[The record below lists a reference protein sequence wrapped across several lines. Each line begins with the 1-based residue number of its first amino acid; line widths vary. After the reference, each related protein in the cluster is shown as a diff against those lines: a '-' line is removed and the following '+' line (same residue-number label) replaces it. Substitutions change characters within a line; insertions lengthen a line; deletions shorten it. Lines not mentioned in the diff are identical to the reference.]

1 MSLNKCFETG
11 QLKKMNA
18 DLSLA
23 KKSLKRGVS
32 ILDEI
37 PKLRDAKFLEI
48 AEQRLYQAF
57 FHMIKALLYKDG
69 IKERSHY
76 CTILY
81 VKETYGKLLKKEVST
96 MEILKDLRNQSQYG
110 IESLSLNEEEIDDWL
125 KVGKM
130 LHQKISRLLV

>member
-1 MSLNKCFETG
+1 MT
-11 QLKKMNA
+11 A

-37 PKLRDAKFLEI
+37 PKLRDAKLLEVT
-48 AEQRLYQAF
+48 EQRLYQAF

-81 VKETYGKLLKKEVST
+81 VKEIYGKSLKSEIST
-96 MEILKDLRNQSQYG
+96 MEVLKDLRNQSQYG
-110 IESLSLNEEEIDDWL
+110 IESPSLSEEEINDWL
-125 KVGKM
+125 QIGKM
-130 LHQKISRLLV
+130 LHQKITQLLI

>member
-1 MSLNKCFETG
+1 MSLKKCFETG
-11 QLKKMNA
+11 QLKKMPP

-23 KKSLKRGVS
+23 KKSLQRGFV

-37 PKLRDAKFLEI
+37 PKLKEADFLEI

-69 IKERSHY
+69 IKEHGHY

-81 VKETYGKLLKKEVST
+81 VKETYGKVLENELSI
-96 MEILKDLRNQSQYG
+96 METLKDLRNQSQYG
-110 IESLSLNEEEIDDWL
+110 VESPSLDESEINSWL
-125 KVGKM
+125 EMGKS
-130 LHQKISRLLV
+130 LHQKILKLI

>member
-1 MSLNKCFETG
+1 MSLKKCFETG
-11 QLKKMNA
+11 QLKKMPP

-23 KKSLKRGVS
+23 KKSLQRGFV

-37 PKLRDAKFLEI
+37 PKLKEADFLEI

-69 IKERSHY
+69 IKEHGHY

-81 VKETYGKLLKKEVST
+81 VKETYGKVLENELSI
-96 MEILKDLRNQSQYG
+96 METLKDLRNQRQYG
-110 IESLSLNEEEIDDWL
+110 VESPSLDESEINSWL
-125 KVGKM
+125 EMGKS
-130 LHQKISRLLV
+130 LHQKIVKLI

>member
-1 MSLNKCFETG
+1 MTS
-11 QLKKMNA
+11 

-37 PKLRDAKFLEI
+37 PKLKDTKLLEI
-48 AEQRLYQAF
+48 TEQRLYQGF

-69 IKERSHY
+69 VKERSHY

-81 VKETYGKLLKKEVST
+81 VKETYGKSLESEISIMEV
-96 MEILKDLRNQSQYG
+96 LKDLRNQSQYG
-110 IESLSLNEEEIDDWL
+110 IESPSLDEEEINDWL
-125 KVGKM
+125 KTGEM
-130 LHQKISRLLV
+130 LHQKIARFLI

>member
-1 MSLNKCFETG
+1 MSLKKCFEKG
-11 QLKKMNA
+11 QLKKMTA

-37 PKLRDAKFLEI
+37 PKLKTAGFLEI
-48 AEQRLYQAF
+48 SEQRLYQAF

-76 CTILY
+76 CAILY
-81 VKETYGKLLKKEVST
+81 VKETYENILESEIST
-96 MEILKDLRNQSQYG
+96 MEVLKDIRNQSQYG
-110 IESLSLNEEEIDDWL
+110 IESPSLN
-125 KVGKM
+125 
-130 LHQKISRLLV
+130 

>member
-1 MSLNKCFETG
+1 MSLKKCFETG
-11 QLKKMNA
+11 QLKKMPP

-23 KKSLKRGVS
+23 KKSLQRGFV

-37 PKLRDAKFLEI
+37 PKLKEADFLEI

-69 IKERSHY
+69 IKEHGHY

-81 VKETYGKLLKKEVST
+81 VKETYGKVLENELSI
-96 MEILKDLRNQSQYG
+96 METLKDLRNQSQYG
-110 IESLSLNEEEIDDWL
+110 VESPSLDESEINSWL
-125 KVGKM
+125 EMGKS
-130 LHQKISRLLV
+130 LHQKIVKLI